1 MCTLQ
6 EESCDSVGTKV
17 MRGSATSAAA
27 IMHDDTTF
35 WEELV
40 ELDRHTALVMIKL
53 QAGDYEDSQNA
64 HMAIPAMPVLT
75 TWSDDAELQ
84 SMHRD
89 KLIHRTSFAS
99 AVVARKVGRAE
110 MIDVESARQAMVKE
124 WATMHA
130 RVWDVAIVRE
140 KGDIIR
146 EAKAAGKT
154 VQFGRVHGLGV
165 EKNAELPDGH
175 PNRKYK
181 GRVVFLGNRVES
193 GL

>member
-1 MCTLQ
+1 MCTL
-6 EESCDSVGTKV
+6 EEDSCDPIRTEE

-27 IMHDDTTF
+27 IMHEDTIF

-40 ELDRHTALVMIKL
+40 EQDRHIALVMVKL
-53 QAGDYEDSQNA
+53 QAGDYDDSKND
-64 HMAIPAMPVLT
+64 HVAIPAMPVLT
-75 TWSDDAELQ
+75 TLSDDAELQ

-89 KLIHRTSFAS
+89 KLIHRTTFES

-154 VQFGRVHGLGV
+154 VQFGRVHGLCV
-165 EKNAELPDGH
+165 EKTLSYRTVILTASTKAESCSLAT
-175 PNRKYK
+175 
-181 GRVVFLGNRVES
+181 EC
-193 GL
+193 